1 MTDVHTKQQRSFNMS
16 CIRSKD
22 TKPELLI
29 RKALFSEGF
38 RYRLHRKD
46 LPGKPDMVFPK
57 YRAVIF
63 VNGCFFHYHDCRLFK
78 MPQTRR
84 SWWKKKLT
92 GNRIRDQKNI
102 TALLNSGW
110 RVLTIWECAWKG
122 RGSVYVQIDKISRK
136 IVSWLR
142 SSSSKKDVR
151 G

>member
-1 MTDVHTKQQRSFNMS
+1 MTDVHTREQSSYNMS
-16 CIRSKD
+16 RIKNKD

-29 RKALFSEGF
+29 RKALFSKGF

-102 TALLNSGW
+102 TALLDSGW
-110 RVLTIWECAWKG
+110 RILTIWECSWRGKG
-122 RGSVYVQIDKISRK
+122 SIADRIRIVSRK
-136 IVSWLR
+136 AANWLCSESER
-142 SSSSKKDVR
+142 KTVK